1 MASPRA
7 SQELASVAVV
17 VDENTESIISV
28 PTYVTLCGVV
38 HVRVYTAFENILSCR
53 V

>member
-1 MASPRA
+1 MASPRS

-17 VDENTESIISV
+17 VDESTEPIRSMSA
-28 PTYVTLCGVV
+28 YMTLCGVV
-38 HVRVYTAFENILSCR
+38 HMRVNTAFENILSSR

>member
-1 MASPRA
+1 MAIPLP

-17 VDENTESIISV
+17 VDENTEPIISISA
-28 PTYVTLCGVV
+28 YVTLCGVV
-38 HVRVYTAFENILSCR
+38 HMRVNTAFENILSHR

>member
-1 MASPRA
+1 MANPHP

-17 VDENTESIISV
+17 VHEDTEPIMFISA
-28 PTYVTLCGVV
+28 YVTLCGVV
-38 HVRVYTAFENILSCR
+38 NMGVNTAFEDILSYR